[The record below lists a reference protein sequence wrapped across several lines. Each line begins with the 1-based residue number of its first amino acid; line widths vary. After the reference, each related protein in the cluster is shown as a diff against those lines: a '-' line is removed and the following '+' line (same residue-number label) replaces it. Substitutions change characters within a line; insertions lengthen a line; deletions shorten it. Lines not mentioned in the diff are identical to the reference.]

1 LADLPDL
8 PNQLGE
14 RFPRIPGNAEFL
26 HFLEMQELPGLAVFG
41 NSSVLTKLPK
51 TLKRGFQGISPK
63 PLFLPWNRYSWD
75 RALGRPGEG
84 SKRQKATFPKKQRF
98 PCVYAAPH
106 MRSALSIRKTQLLGP
121 SRPFWAKTRFKEKR
135 GFGAIPGVWLGW
147 GIPWNKPWKPLFQPY
162 PGSQEYALSGVSL
175 GSRNCL
181 E

>member
-1 LADLPDL
+1 MQEFGISWDPGKPLT
-8 PNQLGE
+8 QLVWQVWQTCQTSYPGPLE
-14 RFPRIPGNAEFL
+14 TAIPG
-26 HFLEMQELPGLAVFG
+26 G
-41 NSSVLTKLPK
+41 S
-51 TLKRGFQGISPK
+51 
-63 PLFLPWNRYSWD
+63 WNRYPWD
-75 RALGRPGEG
+75 GDPGEAREG

-121 SRPFWAKTRFKEKR
+121 SRPFWAETRFKEKR